1 MIIAIIKII
10 DVNNIIHI
18 TDKYYWLIIIQGL
31 GDLLIYIIP
40 SYSLIAKLAKQ
51 KEKKNLIKIEVHN
64 IYKPRL
70 TSDII
75 NILEDTNLVIK

>member
-1 MIIAIIKII
+1 M
-10 DVNNIIHI
+10 
-18 TDKYYWLIIIQGL
+18 
-31 GDLLIYIIP
+31 IYIIP